1 MIDEIFL
8 EKMAIAVRTYNF
20 LIITKEK
27 ETIEPEI
34 LAQLKEQTQYG
45 IDAKLEQVLGF
56 YEHELGAMNVEQL
69 GQWSAHFELTANFSK
84 NDNDISELLVKVFNG
99 ETIKEFD
106 YFSLPAGMTPEA
118 YLKI

>member
-34 LAQLKEQTQYG
+34 LA
-45 IDAKLEQVLGF
+45 
-56 YEHELGAMNVEQL
+56 
-69 GQWSAHFELTANFSK
+69 
-84 NDNDISELLVKVFNG
+84 
-99 ETIKEFD
+99 
-106 YFSLPAGMTPEA
+106 
-118 YLKI
+118 